1 MHPKSIQKR
10 PKSRPNEART
20 KVLNIWYLLY
30 GIHFRRHWHEP
41 ETIFLPNA
49 HQSHTFSVFLSIFNE
64 IDPKTASKMT
74 TPFSRKLHKT
84 RLCHQKGPPGFQKSP
99 KYTPKPSKVGTKALQ
114 IEVLSLKIDRWK
126 RTIVCLFS
134 YWRNDDMQD
143 LESKKWSE
151 ECKRLSEKKL
161 ARANHVGGTVAAT
174 PRSGTG

>member
-1 MHPKSIQKR
+1 MESTSGATDMSLEHFFCQMPTSRTHFLCFCQFLMKLTPKLHPK
-10 PKSRPNEART
+10 
-20 KVLNIWYLLY
+20 W
-30 GIHFRRHWHEP
+30 
-41 ETIFLPNA
+41 
-49 HQSHTFSVFLSIFNE
+49 
-64 IDPKTASKMT
+64 T

-174 PRSGTG
+174 PRSGTGLINPDPGNI